1 MNQANSPA
9 IRPGSS
15 LLLLSSLI
23 LASLPVHADDSVD
36 LPRVEVTSNQYKES
50 NGYIDLEKE
59 PQVGKM
65 SVSAENTPF
74 SIATISDDFMEDLG
88 ANSIQDA
95 LGYTSGIYVGG
106 SFDTRIDS
114 AKVRGLDPSS
124 YVDGLRYN
132 YGYYNTVRI
141 HPYALENIEVLKG
154 PSATLYGQGDLGGI
168 VNMNSKMPKAEQ
180 QGEVWAQYGSHNRKQ
195 LGVDVTGPVD
205 EDGQLLYRFVGITRD
220 SDTQVEHVNDDSF
233 LIMPSLTWRISD
245 DTNLSVLFTRQKTDS
260 VVSTQFLPSVGT
272 LYDGPLGHIDT
283 DTFVGEPGWD
293 RYDTEMTSFTTMFDH
308 RFNDS
313 WKFSAVARYL
323 ESQSWTREHWVDI
336 PSIPAADGTVNRT
349 IYTVDKE
356 VRALNFDARLEGIFD
371 VGMTNHTFVVGVDR
385 QEATYEEDNYFYGYD
400 NDLKLGLGGTINVYN
415 PQYGNLQS
423 GVISYSNRDDN
434 RIEQTGVYVADSME
448 IGPVVIS
455 AALRHDWAK
464 NISLAETGPDTES
477 NEKVNT
483 GRVGLMYRFD
493 NGISPYASYTEAF
506 VMNLGTDGA
515 GGTLEPTTGVQREYG
530 VKYLSDDRSLAITAA
545 YFDIIQ
551 QNRVEQGST
560 PGGVSQTGA
569 TVDGWEVQ
577 ANKRWDNFETQL
589 AYTQLHADDA
599 NGKRLGSV
607 AERNASWWNKFYIGT
622 NWRLGAGVRYL
633 GSRTG
638 SGGAPYIPSE
648 ILVDAMLGYS
658 YQNWD
663 FTVNAQNVT
672 DKVYTAWCRGAGQDC
687 GYAQRRNI
695 TGNVRYHF

>member
-1 MNQANSPA
+1 
-9 IRPGSS
+9 
-15 LLLLSSLI
+15 
-23 LASLPVHADDSVD
+23 
-36 LPRVEVTSNQYKES
+36 
-50 NGYIDLEKE
+50 
-59 PQVGKM
+59 
-65 SVSAENTPF
+65 
-74 SIATISDDFMEDLG
+74 
-88 ANSIQDA
+88 
-95 LGYTSGIYVGG
+95 
-106 SFDTRIDS
+106 
-114 AKVRGLDPSS
+114 
-124 YVDGLRYN
+124 
-132 YGYYNTVRI
+132 
-141 HPYALENIEVLKG
+141 
-154 PSATLYGQGDLGGI
+154 
-168 VNMNSKMPKAEQ
+168 
-180 QGEVWAQYGSHNRKQ
+180 
-195 LGVDVTGPVD
+195 
-205 EDGQLLYRFVGITRD
+205 
-220 SDTQVEHVNDDSF
+220 
-233 LIMPSLTWRISD
+233 
-245 DTNLSVLFTRQKTDS
+245 
-260 VVSTQFLPSVGT
+260 
-272 LYDGPLGHIDT
+272 
-283 DTFVGEPGWD
+283 
-293 RYDTEMTSFTTMFDH
+293 
-308 RFNDS
+308 
-313 WKFSAVARYL
+313 
-323 ESQSWTREHWVDI
+323 
-336 PSIPAADGTVNRT
+336 
-349 IYTVDKE
+349 
-356 VRALNFDARLEGIFD
+356 
-371 VGMTNHTFVVGVDR
+371 
-385 QEATYEEDNYFYGYD
+385 
-400 NDLKLGLGGTINVYN
+400 
-415 PQYGNLQS
+415 
-423 GVISYSNRDDN
+423 
-434 RIEQTGVYVADSME
+434 
-448 IGPVVIS
+448 
-455 AALRHDWAK
+455 
-464 NISLAETGPDTES
+464 
-477 NEKVNT
+477 
-483 GRVGLMYRFD
+483 MYRFD

>member
-1 MNQANSPA
+1 MGQIPYKMHWA
-9 IRPGSS
+9 IP
-15 LLLLSSLI
+15 L
-23 LASLPVHADDSVD
+23 V
-36 LPRVEVTSNQYKES
+36 
-50 NGYIDLEKE
+50 
-59 PQVGKM
+59 
-65 SVSAENTPF
+65 
-74 SIATISDDFMEDLG
+74 FMW
-88 ANSIQDA
+88 
-95 LGYTSGIYVGG
+95 G

-220 SDTQVEHVNDDSF
+220 SDTQVDHVNDDSF

-313 WKFSAVARYL
+313 WTFSAVARYL

-356 VRALNFDARLEGIFD
+356 VRALNFDARLEGMFD

-385 QEATYEEDNYFYGYD
+385 QEATYEEDNYFYGT
-400 NDLKLGLGGTINVYN
+400 GLGGTINVYN

-423 GVISYSNRDDN
+423 GVISYSNPDDN

-483 GRVGLMYRFD
+483 GRIGLMYRFD

-545 YFDIIQ
+545 YFDITQ

-560 PGGVSQTGA
+560 PGA
-569 TVDGWEVQ
+569 FR
-577 ANKRWDNFETQL
+577 KRVLQL
-589 AYTQLHADDA
+589 MV
-599 NGKRLGSV
+599 GKFRPI
-607 AERNASWWNKFYIGT
+607 NAGIISK
-622 NWRLGAGVRYL
+622 R
-633 GSRTG
+633 S
-638 SGGAPYIPSE
+638 
-648 ILVDAMLGYS
+648 
-658 YQNWD
+658 
-663 FTVNAQNVT
+663 
-672 DKVYTAWCRGAGQDC
+672 
-687 GYAQRRNI
+687 
-695 TGNVRYHF
+695 